1 MFATFL
7 ATPSS
12 SNLISAVTD
21 ETGTGSLVFATSPT
35 LVTPALGTPSSGVLT
50 NYTGTANGLTAGA
63 VNNGVYTTGD
73 QTIAGNKTFSNII
86 NTKIH

>member
-1 MFATFL
+1 MLDIL

-50 NYTGTANGLTAGA
+50 NCIGIANGLTAGA
-63 VNNGVYTTGD
+63 VNNGVYTTM
-73 QTIAGNKTFSNII
+73 IKLLLE
-86 NTKIH
+86 